1 MNLGQPALRL
11 ADFYRTDRTIPS
23 VHLFLYASRVF
34 SPSGL
39 GKSFMLLILA
49 PGGGFCRF
57 KHFSNAV
64 TVAAIILR
72 DECRKPRDGGAILL
86 VLLYFFRF
94 WGQDILKH
102 LQSILQRKVYPS

>member
-64 TVAAIILR
+64 TEAAIILWHK
-72 DECRKPRDGGAILL
+72 CRKPCDGESILL
-86 VLLYFFRF
+86 LLLVFFRLR
-94 WGQDILKH
+94 GQDILKR